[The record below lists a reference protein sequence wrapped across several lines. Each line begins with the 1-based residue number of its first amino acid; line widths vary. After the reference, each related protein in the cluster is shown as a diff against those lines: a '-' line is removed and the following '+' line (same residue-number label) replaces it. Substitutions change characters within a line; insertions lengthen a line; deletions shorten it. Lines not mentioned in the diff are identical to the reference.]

1 MDHHLLKTQ
10 RAKHLEPNSY
20 YLYDR
25 ALKNQPESIWDVFSH
40 HTLSNQGMMKA
51 SYFLPNT

>member
-10 RAKHLEPNSY
+10 RAKNLEPNSY